1 MNLFLQLLFLQS
13 LPLWYTFQVT
23 GFVAALRMFFTY
35 GLESRTQITHPAP
48 SNQEKEFRIMS
59 KSSFD
64 EPKKVEHSPYRPP
77 HLRKKDTSY
86 MRQKKS
92 RNSQSSSDHESSTVD
107 FTSSDS
113 DYSDSDGSVKESE
126 TVWHSKVRVTAIVCI
141 QVSSQILNSPHD
153 AWVIQGVLFFPSLN
167 QMAIA
172 AYKNQW
178 NPPLILLV
186 EPTSK
191 PPPSWREQGIVLGI
205 AHVNMN
211 LWRSLRWSLYLGWH
225 VWVTFSDA
233 GFCHKYS
240 LFEIMPKMRTY
251 SGQPS

>member
-1 MNLFLQLLFLQS
+1 MNLFLQLLILQS
-13 LPLWYTFQVT
+13 LPLWYIFQVT

-35 GLESRTQITHPAP
+35 GLESRTQITYPAP
-48 SNQEKEFRIMS
+48 GNQEKELHIMS

-86 MRQKKS
+86 MRQKK
-92 RNSQSSSDHESSTVD
+92 SQSSSDHESSTVD

-126 TVWHSKVRVTAIVCI
+126 TVWHSKVRVAAIVCI

-153 AWVIQGVLFFPSLN
+153 AWVIQGVLFFFFFLSLN
-167 QMAIA
+167 QMAIV

-186 EPTSK
+186 EPTCK
-191 PPPSWREQGIVLGI
+191 PPPSGREQGIVLGI
-205 AHVNMN
+205 THVN
-211 LWRSLRWSLYLGWH
+211 RSLRWSLHLGWH
-225 VWVTFSDA
+225 MRVIFSDA
-233 GFCHKYS
+233 RFCYKYIVF
-240 LFEIMPKMRTY
+240 LR
-251 SGQPS
+251 

>member
-13 LPLWYTFQVT
+13 LPLWYIFQVT

-35 GLESRTQITHPAP
+35 GLESRTQITYPAP
-48 SNQEKEFRIMS
+48 GNQEKELRIMS

-86 MRQKKS
+86 MRQKK
-92 RNSQSSSDHESSTVD
+92 SQSSSDHESSTVD

-126 TVWHSKVRVTAIVCI
+126 TVWHSKVRVAAIVCI

-153 AWVIQGVLFFPSLN
+153 AWVIQGVLFFFFSVIKSNGNSSL
-167 QMAIA
+167 QKSMESSP
-172 AYKNQW
+172 YSSGWTHLQTS
-178 NPPLILLV
+178 PLW
-186 EPTSK
+186 EGARDCT
-191 PPPSWREQGIVLGI
+191 WD
-205 AHVNMN
+205 H
-211 LWRSLRWSLYLGWH
+211 
-225 VWVTFSDA
+225 T
-233 GFCHKYS
+233 C
-240 LFEIMPKMRTY
+240 
-251 SGQPS
+251 